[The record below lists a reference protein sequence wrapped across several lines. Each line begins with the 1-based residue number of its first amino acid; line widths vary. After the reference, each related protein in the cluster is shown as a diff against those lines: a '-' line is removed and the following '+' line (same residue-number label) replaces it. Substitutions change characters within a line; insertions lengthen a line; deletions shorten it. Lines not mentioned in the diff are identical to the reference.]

1 MSKTAEEILRDLI
14 EKHLEFK
21 SGLETTSIQ
30 YYAEYGKVSGSMYLN
45 VRRLCEEY
53 ASQQL
58 AEKDKEI
65 ERYAIEFAEWFIKN
79 TGKYTDDILAL
90 RQGKY
95 IELYKQS
102 LNK

>member
-14 EKHLEFK
+14 DKHLEFK

-45 VRRLCEEY
+45 VKRLCEEY

-65 ERYAIEFAEWFIKN
+65 EILNARISELNK
-79 TGKYTDDILAL
+79 KTDDLLIN
-90 RQGKY
+90 
-95 IELYKQS
+95 IEELSNAIKQS

>member
-1 MSKTAEEILRDLI
+1 MKEIYQKGIKLI
-14 EKHLEFK
+14 IKNDKHLEFK

-45 VRRLCEEY
+45 VKRLCEEY

-65 ERYAIEFAEWFIKN
+65 ERLKKALTIIERD
-79 TGKYTDDILAL
+79 TTDEYSCMTARD
-90 RQGKY
+90 
-95 IELYKQS
+95 S

>member
-14 EKHLEFK
+14 DKHLEFK

-45 VRRLCEEY
+45 VKRLCEEY

-58 AEKDKEI
+58 AGRMELAGSLEQ
-65 ERYAIEFAEWFIKN
+65 EEAIKVQAYRIA
-79 TGKYTDDILAL
+79 TT
-90 RQGKY
+90 
-95 IELYKQS
+95 
-102 LNK
+102 

>member
-1 MSKTAEEILRDLI
+1 MENKTAEEILRDLI

-45 VRRLCEEY
+45 VKRLCEEY

-65 ERYAIEFAEWFIKN
+65 ERLRKAIQLCSGSCHFVLSN
-79 TGKYTDDILAL
+79 H
-90 RQGKY
+90 
-95 IELYKQS
+95 
-102 LNK
+102 